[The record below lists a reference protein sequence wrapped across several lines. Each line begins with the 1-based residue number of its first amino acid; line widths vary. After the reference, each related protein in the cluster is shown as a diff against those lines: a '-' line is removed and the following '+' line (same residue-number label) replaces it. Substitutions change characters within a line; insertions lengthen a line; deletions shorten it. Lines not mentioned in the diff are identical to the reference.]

1 MPNIMAAQ
9 TNIGVVDT
17 VVGRAIVMVILW
29 SVAAF
34 KRVLAQG
41 FLTINPVFV
50 IIGTTEFVVVYIYPL
65 FEGTCKHLAENLC
78 YLYRYSKVFN
88 CN

>member
-1 MPNIMAAQ
+1 M
-9 TNIGVVDT
+9 VDT
-17 VVGRAIVMVILW
+17 VVGRAIVVVIFW

-34 KRVLAQG
+34 KRLLAKG

-50 IIGTTEFVVVYIYPL
+50 IIGTTKVAVVYIYRL
-65 FEGTCKHLAENLC
+65 FENTRKHLAENLC
-78 YLYRYSKVFN
+78 YVYRYSKVFN

>member
-1 MPNIMAAQ
+1 MF
-9 TNIGVVDT
+9 
-17 VVGRAIVMVILW
+17 GRATIRLGIGPILVMVIFW

-34 KRVLAQG
+34 KRLLAKG
-41 FLTINPVFV
+41 YLTINPVFV
-50 IIGTTEFVVVYIYPL
+50 IIGTTKVVVVYIYRF
-65 FEGTCKHLAENLC
+65 FEDTCKHLAENLC